1 MQPSFA
7 EQLINRRT
15 EDGSWLQ
22 GCDHTTMLLNPK
34 IRNKII
40 FQCITALK
48 PYEERFDSIVCSG
61 VSGLLVVPQIS
72 EILKKNMVVVRKK
85 NDKRY
90 SPFQYEGAIPKS
102 YIIIDDL
109 ICSGNTVK
117 HILNTIKED
126 CPRSQCLG
134 VYCFLKDKCAYRTNN
149 SLCKRDLGV
158 EYL

>member
-1 MQPSFA
+1 MQASFA

-40 FQCITALK
+40 FQCVNHLK
-48 PYEERFDSIVCSG
+48 DFKEFDSIACCG
-61 VSGLLVVPQIS
+61 ISGLLVVPQIS
-72 EILKKNMVVVRKK
+72 EILKKNMVVIRKK

-90 SPFQYEGAIPKS
+90 SPFQYEGAVPKK
-102 YIIIDDL
+102 YIIVDDL
-109 ICSGNTVK
+109 ICSGDTIR
-117 HILNTIKED
+117 HILDTIKQD

-134 VYCFLKDKCAYRTNN
+134 VYCFMKDKCAYRTDY
-149 SLCKRDLGV
+149 SLCKKDLDID
-158 EYL
+158 YL